1 MGEPRDDAMMEGRSM
16 LRASRM
22 LGWLVGWLSRGVAC
36 VAVAR
41 CAQPCLAGRGA
52 LCTLFLLLLPLSAGA
67 LE

>member
-41 CAQPCLAGRGA
+41 CATLSGERRG
-52 LCTLFLLLLPLSAGA
+52 LRFEG
-67 LE
+67 ER